1 MKIKHGIFQGGSL
14 SPLLLALVMIPLTL
28 VLRQT
33 KASYKVKNG
42 GKKINH
48 LLLMGDLELFAKNE
62 ERMSILV
69 NTVRIFSEDIKMDFG
84 LPRCR
89 VLIMKREKVV
99 KSEGISMPNG
109 NMMKNIEDSGYKYAV
124 KYEEMKGQ
132 IRKK

>member
-89 VLIMKREKVV
+89 VLIMKREKLV

>member
-1 MKIKHGIFQGGSL
+1 
-14 SPLLLALVMIPLTL
+14 
-28 VLRQT
+28 
-33 KASYKVKNG
+33 
-42 GKKINH
+42 
-48 LLLMGDLELFAKNE
+48 MGDLELFAKNE

>member
-1 MKIKHGIFQGGSL
+1 
-14 SPLLLALVMIPLTL
+14 
-28 VLRQT
+28 
-33 KASYKVKNG
+33 
-42 GKKINH
+42 
-48 LLLMGDLELFAKNE
+48 MGDLELFAKNE

-109 NMMKNIEDSGYKYAV
+109 DMMKNIEDSGYKYAV